1 MFSNFP
7 TSIFIFNHH
16 EKQILF
22 NKNEKGDIPM
32 KGKTEKGETFVE
44 KEGFN
49 RIKSFS

>member
-16 EKQILF
+16 KKQILF
-22 NKNEKGDIPM
+22 NKNERGDIPM
-32 KGKTEKGETFVE
+32 KGKTDKGGN

-49 RIKSFS
+49 GIKSFS